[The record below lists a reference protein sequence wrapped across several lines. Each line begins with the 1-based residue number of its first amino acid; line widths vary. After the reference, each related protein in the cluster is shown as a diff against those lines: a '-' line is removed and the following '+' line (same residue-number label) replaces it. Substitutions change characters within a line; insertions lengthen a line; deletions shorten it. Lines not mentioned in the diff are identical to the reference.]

1 MAYRRVG
8 EQGSRVYLYNTDK
21 PLALVCHDCEL
32 VHLGHVEGTDS
43 GEFYGSGH
51 GTPSTHFAAS
61 STAEMVHH
69 LQRHIGEWSWVP
81 DFDDLVA
88 ELTADDAENY
98 PVKPA

>member
-8 EQGSRVYLYNTDK
+8 EQGSRVYLYATGR

-32 VHLGHVEGTDS
+32 VYLGLWPGTDS
-43 GEFYGSGH
+43 GEFYSFGH
-51 GTPSTHFAAS
+51 GKPTVHFAAS

-69 LQRHIGEWSWVP
+69 LQRHLGEWQWVP